1 MVMCYIY
8 EISGTVKTTE
18 VEYRSGVFRDWEHQA
33 TVRNRLMGFFWGH

>member
-1 MVMCYIY
+1 MCYIY
-8 EISGTVKTTE
+8 EISGTAKTTE